1 MYSLNSY
8 DNSYSELEAKGKKEE
23 SSDEESFHFFQEI
36 NKEQNNST
44 EISLLNKKR
53 EHSIDE
59 DKDKENN
66 NDIESSL
73 ELDKDEIN
81 HGKEEENNS
90 EKDSHE
96 VKKSKKKKKSKSKNN
111 NNNFKSVKT
120 KQVCQFYI
128 NGACKKGDKCPY
140 SHDAEQI
147 HKKEL
152 CKFFLSGKCLKG
164 DKCLYSHDLSEIP
177 CKFYHGLGFCEN
189 FQNCPF
195 SHERLDME
203 GIKEF
208 IKANEDFLRE
218 TKNKYGR
225 TNMDEFYNEY
235 LKEKEGG
242 GDEFIMMPD
251 FIKKEDEE
259 KEKEKENNKDKIP
272 LGILIMS
279 NNNKIINEIQN
290 FYNISNMQK
299 LNNHNF
305 FNLNQNANDKFRNKK
320 ANGQNIMFNNSS
332 NNIGRIN
339 NNLNKY
345 NQNNTKTNQNLNT
358 NNYNNSKFNEDK
370 EAIKECPNH
379 KENKDGKSSIDIN
392 NLKLKEN
399 VKNEEI
405 KINKSIKSEIKDDIK
420 NKIEEKQNL
429 TRIDINPFM
438 NPMLI
443 SNNDINSL
451 F

>member
-1 MYSLNSY
+1 MNVLNPY
-8 DNSYSELEAKGKKEE
+8 DNSDLEANGKKEVL
-23 SSDEESFHFFQEI
+23 SDEESFHFFQEI
-36 NKEQNNST
+36 NKEQNNSK
-44 EISLLNKKR
+44 ENIFLNNKR

-59 DKDKENN
+59 DKEKN
-66 NDIESSL
+66 NDIESSVEL
-73 ELDKDEIN
+73 EKDEIS

-90 EKDSHE
+90 EKDTHE
-96 VKKSKKKKKSKSKNN
+96 VSKKSKKKKKSKSKKNN
-111 NNNFKSVKT
+111 NSFKSVKS

-259 KEKEKENNKDKIP
+259 KEKKK
-272 LGILIMS
+272 
-279 NNNKIINEIQN
+279 KII
-290 FYNISNMQK
+290 K
-299 LNNHNF
+299 
-305 FNLNQNANDKFRNKK
+305 
-320 ANGQNIMFNNSS
+320 
-332 NNIGRIN
+332 
-339 NNLNKY
+339 
-345 NQNNTKTNQNLNT
+345 
-358 NNYNNSKFNEDK
+358 
-370 EAIKECPNH
+370 
-379 KENKDGKSSIDIN
+379 
-392 NLKLKEN
+392 
-399 VKNEEI
+399 
-405 KINKSIKSEIKDDIK
+405 IKSLLEY
-420 NKIEEKQNL
+420 
-429 TRIDINPFM
+429 
-438 NPMLI
+438 
-443 SNNDINSL
+443 
-451 F
+451 

>member
-1 MYSLNSY
+1 MNVLNPY
-8 DNSYSELEAKGKKEE
+8 DNSELEANGKKEV

-36 NKEQNNST
+36 NKEQNNSK
-44 EISLLNKKR
+44 ENIFLNNKR

-59 DKDKENN
+59 DKEKN
-66 NDIESSL
+66 NDIESSVEL
-73 ELDKDEIN
+73 EKDEIS

-90 EKDSHE
+90 EKDTHE
-96 VKKSKKKKKSKSKNN
+96 VSKKSKKKKKSKSKKNN
-111 NNNFKSVKT
+111 NSFKSVKS

-272 LGILIMS
+272 LGILVMS
-279 NNNKIINEIQN
+279 NNNKIINEIKN
-290 FYNISNMQK
+290 FYNISNIQK
-299 LNNHNF
+299 LNNHNYF
-305 FNLNQNANDKFRNKK
+305 NFNLNQNTSDNFGIKK
-320 ANGQNIMFNNSS
+320 INEQNIMFNNIQS
-332 NNIGRIN
+332 NIGRIN

-345 NQNNTKTNQNLNT
+345 NQNNTKINPNLNI
-358 NNYNNSKFNEDK
+358 NNYNNLQFNKDK
-370 EAIKECPNH
+370 EANKDTPNH
-379 KENKDGKSSIDIN
+379 RENKDRKKSIDNN
-392 NLKLKEN
+392 NLKQQEN
-399 VKNEEI
+399 TKNE
-405 KINKSIKSEIKDDIK
+405 KINIK
-420 NKIEEKQNL
+420 KIL
-429 TRIDINPFM
+429 MIYIN
-438 NPMLI
+438 
-443 SNNDINSL
+443 
-451 F
+451 

>member
-1 MYSLNSY
+1 MNVLNPY
-8 DNSYSELEAKGKKEE
+8 DNSELEANGKKEV

-36 NKEQNNST
+36 NKEQNNSK
-44 EISLLNKKR
+44 ENIFLNKKR

-59 DKDKENN
+59 DKEKN
-66 NDIESSL
+66 NDIESSVEL
-73 ELDKDEIN
+73 EKDEISL
-81 HGKEEENNS
+81 GKDKENNS
-90 EKDSHE
+90 EKDTHE
-96 VKKSKKKKKSKSKNN
+96 VSKKSKKKKKSKSKKNN
-111 NNNFKSVKT
+111 NSFKSVKS

-128 NGACKKGDKCPY
+128 NGACKKGEKCPY

-164 DKCLYSHDLSEIP
+164 DKCLYSHELREIP

-272 LGILIMS
+272 LGILVMS
-279 NNNKIINEIQN
+279 NNNKIINEIKN

-299 LNNHNF
+299 LNNHNY
-305 FNLNQNANDKFRNKK
+305 FNLNQITCDNFGIKTINE
-320 ANGQNIMFNNSS
+320 QNIMFNNIQS
-332 NNIGRIN
+332 NIGRIN

-345 NQNNTKTNQNLNT
+345 NQNNTKINPNLNT
-358 NNYNNSKFNEDK
+358 NNYNNLKFNNDK
-370 EAIKECPNH
+370 ETNNETPNH
-379 KENKDGKSSIDIN
+379 KENKDRKKSIDNN
-392 NLKLKEN
+392 NLKQQEN
-399 VKNEEI
+399 TKNEEI
-405 KINKSIKSEIKDDIK
+405 NINKNIYSEIKDDIK

-429 TRIDINPFM
+429 ARIDINPFM

-443 SNNDINSL
+443 SNNDINNL

>member
-1 MYSLNSY
+1 MNVLNPY
-8 DNSYSELEAKGKKEE
+8 DNSELEANGKKEV

-36 NKEQNNST
+36 NKEQNNSK
-44 EISLLNKKR
+44 ENIFLNNKR

-59 DKDKENN
+59 DKEKN
-66 NDIESSL
+66 NDIESSV
-73 ELDKDEIN
+73 EFEKDEIS
-81 HGKEEENNS
+81 HGKDEENNS
-90 EKDSHE
+90 EKDTHE
-96 VKKSKKKKKSKSKNN
+96 VSKKVKRKKNQNQKKIIIASKVLNPNK
-111 NNNFKSVKT
+111 
-120 KQVCQFYI
+120 VCQFYI

-140 SHDAEQI
+140 SHDTEQI

-272 LGILIMS
+272 LGILVMS
-279 NNNKIINEIQN
+279 NNNKIINEIKN
-290 FYNISNMQK
+290 FYHISNMQK
-299 LNNHNF
+299 LNNHNY
-305 FNLNQNANDKFRNKK
+305 FNLKQNTCDNFGIKK
-320 ANGQNIMFNNSS
+320 INEQNIMFNNIQ
-332 NNIGRIN
+332 NNVVRIN
-339 NNLNKY
+339 NNLNK
-345 NQNNTKTNQNLNT
+345 N
-358 NNYNNSKFNEDK
+358 KF
-370 EAIKECPNH
+370 AI
-379 KENKDGKSSIDIN
+379 
-392 NLKLKEN
+392 L
-399 VKNEEI
+399 
-405 KINKSIKSEIKDDIK
+405 
-420 NKIEEKQNL
+420 
-429 TRIDINPFM
+429 
-438 NPMLI
+438 
-443 SNNDINSL
+443 
-451 F
+451 

>member
-1 MYSLNSY
+1 MNVLNPY
-8 DNSYSELEAKGKKEE
+8 DNSELEAKGKKEM

-36 NKEQNNST
+36 NKEQNNSK
-44 EISLLNKKR
+44 ENIFLNNKR
-53 EHSIDE
+53 EHSKDE
-59 DKDKENN
+59 DKEKN
-66 NDIESSL
+66 NDIESSVEL
-73 ELDKDEIN
+73 EKDEIS

-90 EKDSHE
+90 EKDTHE
-96 VKKSKKKKKSKSKNN
+96 VSKKSKKKKKSKSKKN
-111 NNNFKSVKT
+111 NNNFKSIKS

-140 SHDAEQI
+140 SHDTEQI

-272 LGILIMS
+272 LGILVMS
-279 NNNKIINEIQN
+279 NNNKIINEIKN

-299 LNNHNF
+299 LNNHNY
-305 FNLNQNANDKFRNKK
+305 FNLNQNTSDNFGIKK
-320 ANGQNIMFNNSS
+320 INEQNIMFNNMT
-332 NNIGRIN
+332 NNICRIN

-345 NQNNTKTNQNLNT
+345 NQNNTKINPNLNT
-358 NNYNNSKFNEDK
+358 NNYNNLQFYKDK
-370 EAIKECPNH
+370 ETNKETPNH
-379 KENKDGKSSIDIN
+379 RENKDRKKSIDNN
-392 NLKLKEN
+392 NLKQQEN
-399 VKNEEI
+399 IKNEEI
-405 KINKSIKSEIKDDIK
+405 NINKNIYSEIKDDIK

-429 TRIDINPFM
+429 ARIDINPFM

-443 SNNDINSL
+443 SNNDINNL

>member
-1 MYSLNSY
+1 MNVLNPY
-8 DNSYSELEAKGKKEE
+8 DNSELEANGKKEV

-36 NKEQNNST
+36 NKEQNNSK
-44 EISLLNKKR
+44 ENIFLNNKR

-59 DKDKENN
+59 DKEKN
-66 NDIESSL
+66 NDIESSV
-73 ELDKDEIN
+73 EFEKDEIS
-81 HGKEEENNS
+81 HGKDEENNS
-90 EKDSHE
+90 EKDTHE
-96 VKKSKKKKKSKSKNN
+96 VSKKSKKKKKSKSKKNN
-111 NNNFKSVKT
+111 NSFKSVKS

-140 SHDAEQI
+140 SHDTEQI

-272 LGILIMS
+272 LGILVMS
-279 NNNKIINEIQN
+279 NNNKIINEIKN
-290 FYNISNMQK
+290 FYNISNIQK
-299 LNNHNF
+299 LNNHNY
-305 FNLNQNANDKFRNKK
+305 FNLNQNTCDNFGIKK
-320 ANGQNIMFNNSS
+320 INEQNIMFNNIQ

-345 NQNNTKTNQNLNT
+345 NQNNTKINPNLNT
-358 NNYNNSKFNEDK
+358 NNYNNLQFYKDK
-370 EAIKECPNH
+370 ETNKETPNH
-379 KENKDGKSSIDIN
+379 RENKDRKKSIDNN
-392 NLKLKEN
+392 NLKQQEN
-399 VKNEEI
+399 TKNE
-405 KINKSIKSEIKDDIK
+405 KINIK
-420 NKIEEKQNL
+420 KI
-429 TRIDINPFM
+429 
-438 NPMLI
+438 LI
-443 SNNDINSL
+443 MK
-451 F
+451 

>member
-1 MYSLNSY
+1 MNVLNPY
-8 DNSYSELEAKGKKEE
+8 DNSELEANGKKEV

-36 NKEQNNST
+36 NKEQNNSK
-44 EISLLNKKR
+44 ENIFLNNKR

-59 DKDKENN
+59 DKEKN
-66 NDIESSL
+66 NDIESSVEL
-73 ELDKDEIN
+73 EKDEIS
-81 HGKEEENNS
+81 HGKDEENNS
-90 EKDSHE
+90 EKDTHE
-96 VKKSKKKKKSKSKNN
+96 VSKKSKKKKKSKSKKNN
-111 NNNFKSVKT
+111 NSFKSVKS

-272 LGILIMS
+272 LGILVMS
-279 NNNKIINEIQN
+279 NNNKIINEIKN

-299 LNNHNF
+299 LNNHNY
-305 FNLNQNANDKFRNKK
+305 FNLNQNMSDNFGIKK
-320 ANGQNIMFNNSS
+320 INEQNIMFNNIQ

-345 NQNNTKTNQNLNT
+345 NQNNTKINPNLNT
-358 NNYNNSKFNEDK
+358 NNYNNLQFNKDK
-370 EAIKECPNH
+370 EANKDTPNH
-379 KENKDGKSSIDIN
+379 RENKDRKKSIDNN
-392 NLKLKEN
+392 NLKQQEN
-399 VKNEEI
+399 TKNEEI
-405 KINKSIKSEIKDDIK
+405 NINKNINNEIKDAIQNK
-420 NKIEEKQNL
+420 NEEKQNL

-443 SNNDINSL
+443 SNNDINNL

>member
-1 MYSLNSY
+1 MNVLNPY
-8 DNSYSELEAKGKKEE
+8 DNSELEANGKKEV

-36 NKEQNNST
+36 NKEQNNSK
-44 EISLLNKKR
+44 ENIFLNNKR

-59 DKDKENN
+59 DKEKN
-66 NDIESSL
+66 NDIESSVEL
-73 ELDKDEIN
+73 EKDEIS
-81 HGKEEENNS
+81 HGKDEENNS
-90 EKDSHE
+90 EKDTHE
-96 VKKSKKKKKSKSKNN
+96 VSKKSKNKKKSKSKKNN
-111 NNNFKSVKT
+111 NSFKSVKS

-140 SHDAEQI
+140 SHDTEQI

-272 LGILIMS
+272 LGILVMS
-279 NNNKIINEIQN
+279 NNNKIINEIKN

-299 LNNHNF
+299 LNNHNY
-305 FNLNQNANDKFRNKK
+305 FNLNQNTCDNFGIKK
-320 ANGQNIMFNNSS
+320 INEQNIMFNNIQ
-332 NNIGRIN
+332 NNMGRIN

-345 NQNNTKTNQNLNT
+345 NQNNTKINPNLNI
-358 NNYNNSKFNEDK
+358 NNYNNLQFNKDK
-370 EAIKECPNH
+370 EANKDTPNQR
-379 KENKDGKSSIDIN
+379 ENKDRKKSIDNN
-392 NLKLKEN
+392 NLEQQEN
-399 VKNEEI
+399 TKNEEI
-405 KINKSIKSEIKDDIK
+405 NLNKNINNEIKDVIQNK
-420 NKIEEKQNL
+420 NEEKQNL

-443 SNNDINSL
+443 SNNDINNL